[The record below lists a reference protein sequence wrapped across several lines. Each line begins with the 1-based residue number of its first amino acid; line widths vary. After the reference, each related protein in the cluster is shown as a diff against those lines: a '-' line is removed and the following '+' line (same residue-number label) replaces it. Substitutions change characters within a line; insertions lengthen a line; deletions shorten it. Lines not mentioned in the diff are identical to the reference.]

1 MEVGFVV
8 LAERRVDVKYL
19 IEGILPA
26 NQVHILA
33 GASGA
38 GKTTFLLQ
46 YLRDFLDGKPF
57 FGHSTKPCGVAYV
70 GADRQEAEYTE
81 KFSLMDIEA
90 FPLTSIVLDPSYK
103 PRLLSKPEPRNTL
116 LRQMISQFRSVIPDL
131 GLLVIDPISP
141 LLPNKLS
148 DYHEVADA
156 LIGLTRLC
164 IEQDITLIGTHHATK
179 LKPDT
184 QFVRPQDRILG
195 SAALLGYSG
204 THLFLSSPQ
213 ENKEELYVLTIVP
226 HNAPPETHRLTREKN
241 GRFVVVTDAQGVVE
255 HHALLRL
262 VPNEPNWIDWATLR
276 DKAIEALHI
285 SQATLKRR
293 LDQLESDGY
302 IKQPG
307 KGKYQRRR
315 LS

>member
-1 MEVGFVV
+1 MN
-8 LAERRVDVKYL
+8 YL
-19 IEGILPA
+19 IDGILPA
-26 NQVHILA
+26 QQVHILA

-46 YLRDFLDGKPF
+46 YLRDFLDGKQF
-57 FGHSTKPCGVAYV
+57 FSHVAKPCGLAYV

-81 KFSLMDIEA
+81 KFALMGIEP
-90 FPLTSIVLDPSYK
+90 FQLTSIVLNQRYK
-103 PRLLSKPEPRNTL
+103 PRILSKPDKRDEL
-116 LRQMISQFRSVIPDL
+116 LRHMVSEFRACIPDF
-131 GLLVIDPISP
+131 GLLVIDPLSP
-141 LLPNKLS
+141 LLPNKLG

-156 LIGLTRLC
+156 LVGLTRLC
-164 IEQDITLIGTHHATK
+164 IEEEITIIGTHHATK

-204 THLFLSSPQ
+204 THMFLSSPQ
-213 ENKEELYVLTIVP
+213 ENNEGLYVLTIVP

-241 GRFVVVTDAQGVVE
+241 GRFAVVTDAQGVVE

-262 VPNEPNWIDWATLR
+262 VPYEPDWIDFSTLK
-276 DKAIEALHI
+276 DKAKEALHI
-285 SQATLKRR
+285 SDATIYRR
-293 LDQLESDGY
+293 LNQLETDGY
-302 IKQPG
+302 VKQPS

-315 LS
+315 LA